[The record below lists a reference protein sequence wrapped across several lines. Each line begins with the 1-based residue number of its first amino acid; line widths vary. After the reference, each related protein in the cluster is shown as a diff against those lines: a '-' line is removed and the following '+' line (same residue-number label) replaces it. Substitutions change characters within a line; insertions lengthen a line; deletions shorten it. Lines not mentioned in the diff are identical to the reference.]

1 MLGPLSQ
8 VIKMPKS
15 NAAGELAKKIF
26 SKSELQNQIAVSV
39 VKMIVGDI
47 VTLYEE
53 FRQAEGLGALFFN
66 PVAPE
71 NSSYMTIKDIKTD
84 IILAE
89 EIMDDD
95 LKEFLKKLLNI
106 VDKEQDNKQAIVV
119 LVNNQTMSIHLID
132 LNSVETQI
140 KELVDAFSRD

>member
-26 SKSELQNQIAVSV
+26 SKSELQNQIAVNV

>member
-1 MLGPLSQ
+1 
-8 VIKMPKS
+8 MPKS

-26 SKSELQNQIAVSV
+26 SKSELQNQIAVNV

-66 PVAPE
+66 PVSPE

>member
-1 MLGPLSQ
+1 MA
-8 VIKMPKS
+8 KS

-26 SKSELQNQIAVSV
+26 SKSELQNHIAVNV

-66 PVAPE
+66 PVNPE
-71 NSSYMTIKDIKTD
+71 NSSYMTVKDIKTD

>member
-8 VIKMPKS
+8 VIKMAKS

-26 SKSELQNQIAVSV
+26 SKSELQNHIAVNV

-66 PVAPE
+66 PVNPE
-71 NSSYMTIKDIKTD
+71 NSSYMTIGDIKTD

>member
-1 MLGPLSQ
+1 MA
-8 VIKMPKS
+8 KS

-26 SKSELQNQIAVSV
+26 SKSELQNHIAVNV

-66 PVAPE
+66 PVNPE
-71 NSSYMTIKDIKTD
+71 NSSYMTIGDIKTD

>member
-1 MLGPLSQ
+1 MA
-8 VIKMPKS
+8 KS

-26 SKSELQNQIAVSV
+26 SKSELQNHIAVNV

-66 PVAPE
+66 PVNPE
-71 NSSYMTIKDIKTD
+71 NSSYMTIRDIKTD

>member
-1 MLGPLSQ
+1 
-8 VIKMPKS
+8 MPKS

>member
-8 VIKMPKS
+8 VIKMPKR

-26 SKSELQNQIAVSV
+26 SKSELQNQIAVNV

>member
-1 MLGPLSQ
+1 
-8 VIKMPKS
+8 MPKS

-26 SKSELQNQIAVSV
+26 SKSELQNQIAVNV

>member
-8 VIKMPKS
+8 VIKMPRN

-26 SKSELQNQIAVSV
+26 SKSELQNQIAVNV

>member
-1 MLGPLSQ
+1 MLGPLLQ

-15 NAAGELAKKIF
+15 NAAGNLAKKIF
-26 SKSELQNQIAVSV
+26 SKSEVQNQIAVNV

-53 FRQAEGLGALFFN
+53 FRSAEGLGALFFN
-66 PVAPE
+66 PVSPE
-71 NSSYMTIKDIKTD
+71 NSSYMTVKDIKND

-89 EIMDDD
+89 EIMDED
-95 LKEFLKKLLNI
+95 LKDFLKKLLNI
-106 VDKEQDNKQAIVV
+106 VDKEQNNKQAIVV
-119 LVNNQTMSIHLID
+119 LINNQTMSIHLID
-132 LNSVETQI
+132 LNSVDTQI

>member
-8 VIKMPKS
+8 VIKMPRN

-26 SKSELQNQIAVSV
+26 SKSELQNQIAVNV

-95 LKEFLKKLLNI
+95 LKDFLKKLLNI